1 MVYIDRFEGK
11 GIGPEIIAPV
21 DFAVFT
27 IFFNGYCTFITH
39 ILFTDFIVCE

>member
-1 MVYIDRFEGK
+1 MVYIDRFEGR

-27 IFFNGYCTFITH
+27 IFSVDLSREYDHMLLNLSLWF
-39 ILFTDFIVCE
+39 D

>member
-1 MVYIDRFEGK
+1 MERFVGS

-27 IFFNGYCTFITH
+27 ILSVDLSSSI
-39 ILFTDFIVCE
+39 